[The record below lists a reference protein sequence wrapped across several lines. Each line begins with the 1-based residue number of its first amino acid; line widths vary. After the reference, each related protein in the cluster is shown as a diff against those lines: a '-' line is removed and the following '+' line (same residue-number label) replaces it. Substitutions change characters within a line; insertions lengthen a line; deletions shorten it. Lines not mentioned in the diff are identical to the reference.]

1 MNLPIERW
9 LQFVLIV
16 SGTALSWRAAF
27 DLNMWL
33 FSDAALTDRAHWV
46 FLPAALRIMAVLIL
60 RTPGALGLMLGAYLT
75 LPHANPDDVT
85 YEILL
90 AVSSG
95 AAPLVAVLACQSLF
109 TIREDLAGL
118 NGWHIIALSIACAA
132 ANALILNSLQ
142 SAMGRQVPDVE
153 AIAAVFAGDVL
164 GAAIVLTAITLS
176 LSGLLALLRRARQ
189 GRPD

>member
-16 SGTALSWRAAF
+16 SGTALAWRAAF

-75 LPHANPDDVT
+75 LPHAKPDLVKCHGWVDAGN
-85 YEILL
+85 LL
-90 AVSSG
+90 LLY
-95 AAPLVAVLACQSLF
+95 P
-109 TIREDLAGL
+109 
-118 NGWHIIALSIACAA
+118 
-132 ANALILNSLQ
+132 
-142 SAMGRQVPDVE
+142 
-153 AIAAVFAGDVL
+153 AGDTNHPSQK
-164 GAAIVLTAITLS
+164 G
-176 LSGLLALLRRARQ
+176 
-189 GRPD
+189 